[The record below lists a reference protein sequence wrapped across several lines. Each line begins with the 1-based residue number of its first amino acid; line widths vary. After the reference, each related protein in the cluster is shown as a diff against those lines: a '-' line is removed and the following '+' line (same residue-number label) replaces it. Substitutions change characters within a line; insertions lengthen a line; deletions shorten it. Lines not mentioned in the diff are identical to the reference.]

1 MSVPHPDMSDA
12 PKILVV
18 DDDPASVQALSALL
32 DGLGPTVMTA
42 TSGVEA
48 LRQVLEHEF
57 ALILLDVKMPGLD
70 GFETAALIRSRKKS
84 YRTPIVFLTGKSAED
99 SYVFKGY
106 EVGAV
111 DYMVKPVVPEVLRSK
126 VTIFVDLYRK
136 NMEITYQREELRKA
150 AKASAKRFYDLVQ
163 GLDAIVWECDAVE
176 YQFTFVSQQ
185 AESMLGYEIE
195 DWLADKNF
203 LSKIIHPDDLQQAMA
218 AYTRT
223 LELADGQE
231 VIYRARR
238 ADHSYIW
245 VRDTVR
251 VLRDERGRP
260 LQLRGVMVDVTAHKE
275 AEHRL
280 AQIAHYDALTG
291 LPNRHLLEHRLR
303 DIMARRPLAGQEMSA
318 VLFLDLDRFKFI
330 NDTMGHDVGD
340 ALLRSIAK
348 RLRGC
353 VREHDMIARLGGD
366 EFIAIVDRISSREEA
381 AAVAE
386 KILARLALPVAVAG
400 EEIFVTCSIG
410 VSIHPEDGSDAE
422 TLVKNADVAMYVA
435 KELGKNT
442 YQFYRAEMHRDLRAR
457 QELEQALHQALQRE
471 EFELHYQPQY
481 NLANG
486 AVSGCEALIR
496 WRRPG
501 VGTVKPQDFI
511 SVLEETGLIV
521 QVGEWALRS
530 ACEQLK
536 QWHAEGRRPP
546 RVSVNLS
553 RLQLKQD
560 GILARI
566 KSIVAETGVDP
577 AWLEL
582 EVTESM
588 VMENVERAAQILRQL
603 GDMGIA
609 ITIDDFGTGHSS
621 LSALK
626 HLPIHGLK
634 IDQSFVRDLPGE
646 DDACIAVAI
655 VSMAKSLGMRVIAEG
670 VENRAQ
676 VQLLRE
682 QGCDDGQGNFLCPAR
697 PAHQFTGDVPAVSAR
712 DRNTSLAGSSERCR
726 QKL

>member
-1 MSVPHPDMSDA
+1 MSTQQATVGEQA
-12 PKILVV
+12 KVLVV

-32 DGLGPTVMTA
+32 EGLGPVVMTA

-70 GFETAALIRSRKKS
+70 GFETAALIRTRKRS

-99 SYVFKGY
+99 TYVFKGY

-126 VTIFVDLYRK
+126 VMIFVDLYKK
-136 NMEITYQREELRKA
+136 NVEITYQREELRKA

-203 LSKIIHPDDLQQAMA
+203 LSKIIHPDDLQYAMA
-218 AYTRT
+218 AYTKT
-223 LELADGQE
+223 LDLSEGLE
-231 VIYRARR
+231 VVYRARR
-238 ADHSYIW
+238 ADDTYIW

-251 VLRDERGRP
+251 VVRDDHGQP
-260 LQLRGVMVDVTAHKE
+260 SQLRGVMVDVSAHKE

-280 AQIAHYDALTG
+280 TQMAHYDALTG
-291 LPNRHLLEHRLR
+291 LPNRNLLEDRLR
-303 DIMARRPLAGQEMSA
+303 DIMARRAIPGQGMSA

-330 NDTMGHDVGD
+330 NDTLGHDVGD
-340 ALLRSIAK
+340 GLLRSVAK

-353 VREHDMIARLGGD
+353 VREHDMVARLGGD
-366 EFIAIVDRISSREEA
+366 EFIAIVDRISSQDEA
-381 AAVAE
+381 QAVAE
-386 KILARLALPVAVAG
+386 KILGRLARPIIVAG
-400 EEIFVTCSIG
+400 EEIYVTCSIG
-410 VSIHPEDGSDAE
+410 VSVYPTDGSDAE
-422 TLVKNADVAMYVA
+422 TLVKNADLAMYAA
-435 KELGKNT
+435 KEQGKNT
-442 YQFYRAEMHRDLRAR
+442 YQFYREEMDREMRER

-471 EFELHYQPQY
+471 EFVLHYQPKFD
-481 NLANG
+481 LRSG
-486 AVSGCEALIR
+486 KISGCEALIR

-501 VGTVKPQDFI
+501 VGLVKPKEFI
-511 SVLEETGLIV
+511 PVLEETGLIV

-530 ACEQLK
+530 ACEQINVWRSEDK
-536 QWHAEGRRPP
+536 VPP
-546 RVSVNLS
+546 KVSVNLS
-553 RLQLKQD
+553 QLQLKQE
-560 GILARI
+560 GVFSRI
-566 KSIVAETGVDP
+566 ERVVHETGVDP
-577 AWLEL
+577 SLLEL

-588 VMENVERAAQILRQL
+588 VMENVDRVAAVLRQL
-603 GDMGIA
+603 GEMGVS

-634 IDQSFVRDLPGE
+634 IDKSFVRDLPGE
-646 DDACIAVAI
+646 DDACIAMAI
-655 VSMAKSLGMRVIAEG
+655 VSMAKSLGMQVIAEG
-670 VENRAQ
+670 IENRTQ
-676 VQLLRE
+676 LELLRE
-682 QGCDDGQGNFLCPAR
+682 QGCDEGQGNFLCPAR
-697 PAHQFTGDVPAVSAR
+697 AAKDFVCDMKAPIKR
-712 DRNTSLAGSSERCR
+712 DRVASVVPTARYR
-726 QKL
+726 D